1 MSMIASD
8 VQNKDQ
14 TGQRT
19 GQQTGAL
26 SSDHPT
32 LAGAAWLTSP
42 CRDADLCALPWN
54 PHPSFTGVALK
65 HLVTAADTNG
75 ALSAHLV
82 RVEPGCCLKEHI
94 HADKLELHEVVRGAG
109 TCALADKNVRYEPG
123 ACGLI
128 PAGVPHSVRADAGE
142 PLFILA
148 KFAPALL

>member
-1 MSMIASD
+1 MRQVHNHEST
-8 VQNKDQ
+8 QE
-14 TGQRT
+14 RT
-19 GQQTGAL
+19 NDL
-26 SSDHPT
+26 LK
-32 LAGAAWLTSP
+32 LAGAARLTSP
-42 CRDADLCALPWN
+42 SREADLSALPWN
-54 PHPSFTGVALK
+54 PHPSFPGVALK
-65 HLVTAADTNG
+65 HLVSGAETGG

-109 TCALADKNVRYEPG
+109 TCALAGKTVRYEPG

-142 PLFILA
+142 TLYILA

>member
-1 MSMIASD
+1 MRQ
-8 VQNKDQ
+8 VQSHESTQ
-14 TGQRT
+14 ERT
-19 GQQTGAL
+19 NDLLQ
-26 SSDHPT
+26 
-32 LAGAAWLTSP
+32 LAGAARLTSP
-42 CRDADLCALPWN
+42 SREADLSALPWN
-54 PHPSFTGVALK
+54 PHPSFPGVALK
-65 HLVTAADTNG
+65 HLVSGAETGG

-109 TCALADKNVRYEPG
+109 TCALADKTVRYEPG

-142 PLFILA
+142 TLYILA

>member
-1 MSMIASD
+1 MHTSTSHS
-8 VQNKDQ
+8 Q
-14 TGQRT
+14 TGDQAS
-19 GQQTGAL
+19 GQTRAL
-26 SSDHPT
+26 ATDPPK
-32 LAGAAWLTSP
+32 LAGAARLTSP
-42 CRDADLCALPWN
+42 SREADLSALPWN
-54 PHPSFTGVALK
+54 PHPSFPGVALK
-65 HLVTAADTNG
+65 HLVTGAETGG

-82 RVEPGCCLKEHI
+82 RVEPGCCLQEHI

-109 TCALADKNVRYEPG
+109 TCALADKTVRYEPG